1 MLGFRV
7 IFIPSAVFYHM
18 ESYTLGSR
26 MLLQV
31 PHKLYLVLTGMFAY
45 IISLY
50 DNPLW
55 LTASTSAYMVALAL
69 MLMYSIIM
77 RTKFLVWVII
87 KTLSLNMKMLDV
99 LLHRRTRIIGMRK
112 FSINKVLRYTKSI
125 NKYISFA
132 HALANI
138 AFKKDIF

>member
-1 MLGFRV
+1 
-7 IFIPSAVFYHM
+7 
-18 ESYTLGSR
+18 
-26 MLLQV
+26 
-31 PHKLYLVLTGMFAY
+31 
-45 IISLY
+45 
-50 DNPLW
+50 
-55 LTASTSAYMVALAL
+55 MVALAL
-69 MLMYSIIM
+69 MLMFSIIM

-99 LLHRRTRIIGMRK
+99 LLHRRIRIIGMRK

-138 AFKKDIF
+138 AFKKDIFLDYFLHFNKRKQKEQRLHVALSSKRFSSLHRGSSTMLKPWLSFGGKKLSDLWKP